1 MEIKEVKFIKGIT
14 GTDPILKSKRPQFA
28 FIGRSNVGKSSLINK
43 LLGQKNLVKTS
54 AQPGKTKEI
63 NFFLVNKKIYFVD
76 LPGYGFAKMSQKQ
89 REKMRKMILW
99 YFISGEPKINKVILI
114 IDVKAG
120 LKEFDREMMAVLQ
133 EYAPKYNYDFLIAV
147 NKIDKLSQKKLYQNL
162 KIIKQ
167 ELKEE
172 KKIIPVS
179 AKTGRGVPKL
189 LETIFAK

>member
-14 GTDPILKSKRPQFA
+14 GTDSILKSKRPQFA

-43 LLGQKNLVKTS
+43 LLGQKKLVKTS

-63 NFFLVNKKIYFVD
+63 NFFLVNKKVYFVD

-99 YFISGEPKINKVILI
+99 YFISGEPKIDKVILI
-114 IDVKAG
+114 IDAKAR
-120 LKEFDREMMAVLQ
+120 LKEFDREMIAVLQ

-147 NKIDKLSQKKLYQNL
+147 NKIDKLSQKKFHKNL
-162 KIIKQ
+162 KSIKQ
-167 ELKEE
+167 ELKDE

-179 AKTGRGVPKL
+179 AKTGRGVSKL

>member
-14 GTDPILKSKRPQFA
+14 GTDPILKSKRPQLA

-114 IDVKAG
+114 IDAKAG

-133 EYAPKYNYDFLIAV
+133 EYAPKYNYDFLVAV
-147 NKIDKLSQKKLYQNL
+147 NKIDKLSQKKLHKSL
-162 KIIKQ
+162 TTIKR
-167 ELKEE
+167 ELKDE

>member
-114 IDVKAG
+114 IDAKAG
-120 LKEFDREMMAVLQ
+120 LKEFDREMIAVLQ

-147 NKIDKLSQKKLYQNL
+147 NKIDKLSQKKLHKSL
-162 KIIKQ
+162 TIIKQ
-167 ELKEE
+167 ELKNE
-172 KKIIPVS
+172 KKIVPVS

-189 LETIFAK
+189 SETIFAK

>member
-76 LPGYGFAKMSQKQ
+76 LPGYGFAKISQKQ

-114 IDVKAG
+114 IDAKAG

-147 NKIDKLSQKKLYQNL
+147 NKIDKLSQKKLHKSL
-162 KIIKQ
+162 TTIKR
-167 ELKEE
+167 ELKDE
-172 KKIIPVS
+172 KKIIPIS

>member
-14 GTDPILKSKRPQFA
+14 GTDPILKSKRPQLA

-114 IDVKAG
+114 IDAKAG

-133 EYAPKYNYDFLIAV
+133 EYAPKYNYDFLVAV
-147 NKIDKLSQKKLYQNL
+147 NKIDKLSQKKLHKSL
-162 KIIKQ
+162 TTIKR
-167 ELKEE
+167 ELKDE
-172 KKIIPVS
+172 KKIIPIS